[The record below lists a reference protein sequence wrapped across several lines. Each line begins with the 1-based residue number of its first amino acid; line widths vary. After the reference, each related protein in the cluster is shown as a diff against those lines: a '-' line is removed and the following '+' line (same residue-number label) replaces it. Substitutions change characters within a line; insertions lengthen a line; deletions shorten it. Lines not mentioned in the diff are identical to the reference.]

1 MFTGDGGCR
10 KPHLALKSLMRGWGA
25 PYKILERN
33 KKHRERMKGKKKKTM
48 KGEGEEKEG
57 NKGERRGPK
66 GERQKRR
73 TKNSLVEEQA

>member
-1 MFTGDGGCR
+1 
-10 KPHLALKSLMRGWGA
+10 
-25 PYKILERN
+25 
-33 KKHRERMKGKKKKTM
+33 M

-66 GERQKRR
+66 GERKKRS